1 MGIGRP
7 VTLYDESWSFCD
19 IQWEFIMNFC
29 LRMKQSFCNNQ
40 WVGQWVML
48 QIFFEDSVNEPP
60 KYLIGHAEDVLSRVG
75 GLVTESLDLVRHVSR
90 LSIDPPRT
98 LSTR

>member
-1 MGIGRP
+1 
-7 VTLYDESWSFCD
+7 
-19 IQWEFIMNFC
+19 
-29 LRMKQSFCNNQ
+29 
-40 WVGQWVML
+40 ML